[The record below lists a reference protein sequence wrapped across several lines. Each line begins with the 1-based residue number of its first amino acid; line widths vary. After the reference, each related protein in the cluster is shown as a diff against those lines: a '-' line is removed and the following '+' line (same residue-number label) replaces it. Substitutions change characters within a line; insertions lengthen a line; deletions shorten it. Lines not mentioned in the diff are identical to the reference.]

1 MILGKRACL
10 ALLGPLAMDHK
21 ELKGNK
27 DLKVSQDQRA
37 QWASASLVRRENMEN
52 GAMWGGK
59 AKRETSESLDLQ
71 ENRGYKDRKETWD
84 SRKKK
89 LSNLSLKYVVVGPN
103 AKRLHWSWCL

>member
-21 ELKGNK
+21 ELKGSK
-27 DLKVSQDQRA
+27 DLKVSQGQRA
-37 QWASASLVRRENMEN
+37 QWALASLVRRESMET
-52 GAMWGGK
+52 GVMWEGK
-59 AKRETSESLDLQ
+59 AKREKLESLGLQ
-71 ENRGYKDRKETWD
+71 ENRGYKDLKETWD
-84 SRKKK
+84 SQKKK